1 MDTDLILNFLGATLR
16 STTPLLFAALGG
28 LFSERSG
35 VTNIG
40 LEGTIIF
47 GALAAAVS
55 AQLIEAP
62 FLVNNPN
69 AVIAYAPW
77 LGLLTGAFVGGLVG
91 LLHAVMS
98 IRYKADQV
106 ISGTA
111 INLMAV
117 GIPALVLT
125 GLYDNASN
133 STGVK
138 NRLPDTGSLI
148 LDIIPQARRIN
159 PLTYLP
165 PELEFLRTLISML
178 ATLSPL
184 VYLAF
189 LLVPVV
195 WYVVYRTPFGL
206 RLRSVG
212 EHPEAAD
219 SVGINVRRVRYY
231 AVILSG
237 VLAGL
242 AGAYLSIGNLNQF
255 TVNMSA
261 GRGFIALAALI
272 FGKWNPWGVL
282 GATLL
287 FGAFDALRIQLG
299 GGNLLPPTVLE
310 SVPFI
315 LTMLVLA
322 GFIGRAVAP
331 KAIGKPFEK

>member
-1 MDTDLILNFLGATLR
+1 MDTDLIINFLSATLR

-28 LFSERSG
+28 LFSERAG
-35 VTNIG
+35 VVNIA

-47 GALAAAVS
+47 GALGAAV
-55 AQLIEAP
+55 ATQLLEAP
-62 FLVNNPN
+62 FIAQNPN
-69 AVIAYAPW
+69 AVVSYAPW
-77 LGLLTGAFVGGLVG
+77 LGLLIGAVVGGLVG
-91 LLHAVMS
+91 LLHAFIS

-133 STGVK
+133 STAVK
-138 NRLPDTGSLI
+138 NRLPEWAG
-148 LDIIPQARRIN
+148 
-159 PLTYLP
+159 
-165 PELEFLRTLISML
+165 F
-178 ATLSPL
+178 SPL

-219 SVGINVRRVRYY
+219 SVGINVRRVRYS

-255 TVNMSA
+255 TSNMSA

>member
-1 MDTDLILNFLGATLR
+1 MDTELFLNFLGATLR

-35 VTNIG
+35 VVNIG

-47 GALAAAVS
+47 GALAAAITT
-55 AQLIEAP
+55 QLLEAP
-62 FLVNNPN
+62 FVAQNPT
-69 AVIAYAPW
+69 AVVAYAPW
-77 LGLLTGAFVGGLVG
+77 IGLLAGGVAGGLVG
-91 LLHAVMS
+91 LLHAFIS

-111 INLMAV
+111 INLMAI

-125 GLYDNASN
+125 GLYDNTSNTASI
-133 STGVK
+133 V
-138 NRLPDTGSLI
+138 NRLP
-148 LDIIPQARRIN
+148 IIGG
-159 PLTYLP
+159 
-165 PELEFLRTLISML
+165 F
-178 ATLSPL
+178 SPL

-189 LLVPVV
+189 ILVPVV
-195 WYVVYRTPFGL
+195 WYVVFRTPFGL

-219 SVGINVRRVRYY
+219 SVGINVRRVRYQ

-242 AGAYLSIGNLNQF
+242 AGAFLSIGNFNQF
-255 TVNMSA
+255 IREMSA

-272 FGKWNPWGVL
+272 FGKWHPFGVL
-282 GATLL
+282 GACLL

-299 GGNLLPPTVLE
+299 GGNLLPPTLLE

-331 KAIGKPFEK
+331 KATGKPFEK

>member
-1 MDTDLILNFLGATLR
+1 MDTELILNFLGATLR

-35 VTNIG
+35 VVNIG
-40 LEGTIIF
+40 LEGIIIF
-47 GALAAAVS
+47 GALGAAITT
-55 AQLIEAP
+55 QLIEAP
-62 FLVNNPN
+62 FIAHNPT
-69 AVIAYAPW
+69 AVVAYAPW
-77 LGLLTGAFVGGLVG
+77 LGLLAGAGAGGLVG
-91 LLHAVMS
+91 LLHAFIS

-133 STGVK
+133 TASIV
-138 NRLPDTGSLI
+138 NRLPNIAG
-148 LDIIPQARRIN
+148 
-159 PLTYLP
+159 
-165 PELEFLRTLISML
+165 F
-178 ATLSPL
+178 SPL

-189 LLVPVV
+189 ILVPVV
-195 WYVVYRTPFGL
+195 WYVVFRTPFGL

-219 SVGINVRRVRYY
+219 SVGINVRRVRYH
-231 AVILSG
+231 AVMLSG

-242 AGAYLSIGNLNQF
+242 AGVFLSIGNFNQF
-255 TVNMSA
+255 IREMSA

-272 FGKWNPWGVL
+272 FGKWHPFGAL
-282 GATLL
+282 GACLL

>member
-1 MDTDLILNFLGATLR
+1 MDTDIILSFLGATLR

-35 VTNIG
+35 IINIA
-40 LEGTIIF
+40 LEGIILF
-47 GALAAAVS
+47 GALAAAIT

-62 FLVNNPN
+62 FVAQNPN
-69 AVIAYAPW
+69 AVVAYAPW
-77 LGLLTGAFVGGLVG
+77 FGLLIGAVVGGLVG
-91 LLHAVMS
+91 LLHAFIS

-125 GLYDNASN
+125 GLYDNT
-133 STGVK
+133 STSTPIR
-138 NRLPDTGSLI
+138 NRLPEIAG
-148 LDIIPQARRIN
+148 
-159 PLTYLP
+159 
-165 PELEFLRTLISML
+165 F
-178 ATLSPL
+178 SPL

-189 LLVPVV
+189 ILVPVV

-219 SVGINVRRVRYY
+219 SVGINVRRVRYT
-231 AVILSG
+231 AVMLSG

-255 TVNMSA
+255 IGNMSA